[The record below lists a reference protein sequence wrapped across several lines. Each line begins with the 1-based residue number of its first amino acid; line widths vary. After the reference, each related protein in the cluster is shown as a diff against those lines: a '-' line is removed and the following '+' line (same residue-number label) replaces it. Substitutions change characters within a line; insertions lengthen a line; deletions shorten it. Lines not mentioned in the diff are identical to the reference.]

1 MTMQRSTP
9 RPRARRILLL
19 AAAAALLGSGCGSSA
34 NPPSTTKTDSPGV
47 AIPRVPVRDMF
58 MGTLSAGTG
67 SLAGARDAV
76 EARLQAPGTTG
87 TRRLTLWIVST
98 GCPAGARCVHLSGS
112 LRGQLRPVR
121 ALPDVG
127 HRYAIEASGA
137 LGPVGVMTAAGTVAG
152 TGNINSGFES
162 LQLRLTGRRGSARLT
177 ARSGRVPP
185 FTSP

>member
-1 MTMQRSTP
+1 MTAHRRRT
-9 RPRARRILLL
+9 RAIRAAVLLL
-19 AAAAALLGSGCGSSA
+19 ATAAVLGSGCGSADKPS
-34 NPPSTTKTDSPGV
+34 STTTTAAPRV
-47 AIPRVPVRDMF
+47 AIPRVPARDRF
-58 MGTLSAGTG
+58 TGTLSAGTG
-67 SLAGARDAV
+67 SLAGARDMV

-98 GCPAGARCVHLSGS
+98 GCPAGARCVHLGGS

-127 HRYAIEASGA
+127 HRYAVEASGA
-137 LGPVGVMTAAGTVAG
+137 LNPVGVMTAAGTVAG

-162 LQLRLTGRRGSARLT
+162 IHLRLTGRRGSARLD